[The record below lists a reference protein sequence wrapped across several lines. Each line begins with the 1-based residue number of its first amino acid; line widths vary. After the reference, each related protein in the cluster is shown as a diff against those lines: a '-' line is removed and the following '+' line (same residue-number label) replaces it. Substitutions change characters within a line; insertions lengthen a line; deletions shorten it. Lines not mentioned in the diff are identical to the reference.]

1 MVSFLKLIRYKN
13 LFMVLLTMVLTKYAL
28 LDSLIPNIEFSH
40 FNFFLFAIS
49 ILLITAYGYTINDLF
64 DITADQINKP
74 KKVFINK
81 YISKNS
87 AIYFSVLLG
96 TMGFFLGLY
105 ISYNNNKT
113 YLINYYLFSIVILY
127 LYSFSLKKIAFLG
140 NLVVSL
146 LCGFPILILYF
157 LITGLGLTE
166 LNEVINLDF
175 PIVAYSLFA
184 MSTTFI
190 REIIKDIEDIDGDLK
205 INAKTLPI
213 IIGRKRASK
222 VAFFFT
228 SLLLFFLI
236 IVLQFLQND
245 YVFLCY
251 GILFLIFPVINFMS
265 KLWNA
270 QSKKDYSKLSALM
283 KIIMFFGILSMLFFK
298 FK

>member
-157 LITGLGLTE
+157 LITGISLTE

-283 KIIMFFGILSMLFFK
+283 KMIMFFGILSMLFFK

>member
-81 YISKNS
+81 YISYNS

>member
-283 KIIMFFGILSMLFFK
+283 KMIMFFGILSMLFFK